1 MDCGTATL
9 IESVNG
15 IWEKHPECFK
25 LACLYIYMSRFGD
38 PRILEFM
45 TGTEAMAF
53 EVKRNMDRLPGFLDP
68 EVQLKP
74 TGRLHG
80 RVGS

>member
-9 IESVNG
+9 IESVNVYG
-15 IWEKHPECFK
+15 KSIQNVSKS
-25 LACLYIYMSRFGD
+25 LASISTIRFGD
-38 PRILEFM
+38 PSTLEFM

-53 EVKRNMDRLPGFLDP
+53 EVKRNMVRLAGFLDP
-68 EVQLKP
+68 EVQLKL